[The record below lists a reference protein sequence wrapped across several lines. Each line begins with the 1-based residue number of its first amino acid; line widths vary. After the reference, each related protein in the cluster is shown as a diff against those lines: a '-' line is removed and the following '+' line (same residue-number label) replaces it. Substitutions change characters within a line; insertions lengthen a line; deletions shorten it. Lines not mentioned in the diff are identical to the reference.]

1 MSRMQVA
8 DYVDEIDPIL
18 NEDLDL
24 FDEGDSSEAAL
35 TNVSED
41 EDEYEDCF

>member
-1 MSRMQVA
+1 MQVA

-24 FDEGDSSEAAL
+24 FEESE
-35 TNVSED
+35 ED
-41 EDEYEDCF
+41 ECDDCF